1 MHLQHRLTRLYTARL
16 KATYTRSSYTGRRQ
30 AARRKATG
38 AVVIG
43 ARLGHELS
51 DGEDKQHA
59 GHASVDERDLGLVPG

>member
-1 MHLQHRLTRLYTARL
+1 MTAQHM
-16 KATYTRSSYTGRRQ
+16 
-30 AARRKATG
+30 G
-38 AVVIG
+38 AVINDSSALRHQIG